1 MASFVPRILANNLS
15 PLSKALALQ
24 GIIVIRLKYLS
35 GMFFLFIIVISTS
48 VSSEPNKESMLN
60 EMQLLK
66 QQYKLPSLSL
76 AININKL
83 VFADAVGY
91 ADINEKKLP

>member
-1 MASFVPRILANNLS
+1 M
-15 PLSKALALQ
+15 
-24 GIIVIRLKYLS
+24 IRLKYLS

-76 AININKL
+76 AININNKL